1 MNKTVTPGDLHGEL
15 RVLPSKSASHRA
27 VMMAALARGKT
38 LLEPMQLS
46 KDIGATLACAQALGL
61 TRGAAVA
68 AGETEGFVRAEIWGG
83 GEAEE
88 RPLRELDCGE
98 SGSTLR
104 FFIPLALDGRGPVR
118 LIGHGRLMQ
127 RPLTVYQNLFAPL
140 GVVWRQEGDA
150 LTVEGELKS
159 GRFELPGDVSSQFIT
174 GLLLALPKLAG
185 DSEIVVTTP
194 LESRAYVEL
203 TRRVQR
209 EFGVTSAWMDGGQ
222 TLLVRGGQE
231 AVSPGT
237 LHIEGDWSHAAF
249 YLVAGAIGRGEIRL
263 TGLDPQS
270 AQGDRAVVEILRDMG
285 ADIRWEGDALVSRAS
300 RLHGLRVDC
309 AQIPDL
315 VPILAVAM
323 AAAEGDSRITGAARD
338 SVGGVIECAAVGVRA
353 GVGSPFFGS
362 VESVVSQLAFSV
374 PAVKAIAFGDGMALA
389 EMRGSEANDAMRMD
403 GDGVTCESNHNGG
416 VTGGITNGMP
426 VIFRAAI
433 KPTPSIAR
441 AQRTVDVAK
450 RENAV
455 LEIAGRHDPC
465 IVPRAVVV
473 MESILAIALCELEMD
488 DAAQRALTE

>member
-1 MNKTVTPGDLHGEL
+1 MNKTVTPGYLHGEL

-61 TRGAAVA
+61 TRGAAMA

-83 GEAEE
+83 GEAEK

-104 FFIPLALDGRGPVR
+104 FFIPLALDGRGLVR
-118 LIGHGRLMQ
+118 FVGHGRLMQ

-174 GLLLALPKLAG
+174 GLLLALPRLEG

-209 EFGVTSAWMDGGQ
+209 DFGVISAWRDGGQ

-285 ADIRWEGDALVSRAS
+285 ADIRWEGTRSSPARRGCTGCAWIARRSPTSCRFWPWRWRRPRGRAASPARRGCAS
-300 RLHGLRVDC
+300 RR
-309 AQIPDL
+309 A
-315 VPILAVAM
+315 
-323 AAAEGDSRITGAARD
+323 TGSARW
-338 SVGGVIECAAVGVRA
+338 R
-353 GVGSPFFGS
+353 
-362 VESVVSQLAFSV
+362 
-374 PAVKAIAFGDGMALA
+374 
-389 EMRGSEANDAMRMD
+389 RR
-403 GDGVTCESNHNGG
+403 
-416 VTGGITNGMP
+416 
-426 VIFRAAI
+426 
-433 KPTPSIAR
+433 
-441 AQRTVDVAK
+441 
-450 RENAV
+450 
-455 LEIAGRHDPC
+455 
-465 IVPRAVVV
+465 
-473 MESILAIALCELEMD
+473 
-488 DAAQRALTE
+488 

>member
-46 KDIGATLACAQALGL
+46 KDIGATLACAQAIGL

-83 GEAEE
+83 GEAEK

-140 GVVWRQEGDA
+140 GVVWRQAGDA

-174 GLLLALPKLAG
+174 GLLLALPRLEG

-209 EFGVTSAWMDGGQ
+209 DFGVTSAWRDGGQ

-285 ADIRWEGDALVSRAS
+285 ADIRWEGSALVSRAS

-323 AAAEGDSRITGAARD
+323 AAAEGEPHHRRGAAAHQGERPAQRDGGGADRGGRGRGRAAGRTGDSRRKAAAR
-338 SVGGVIECAAVGVRA
+338 
-353 GVGSPFFGS
+353 GSN
-362 VESVVSQLAFSV
+362 
-374 PAVKAIAFGDGMALA
+374 
-389 EMRGSEANDAMRMD
+389 RGLQRPPHRD
-403 GDGVTCESNHNGG
+403 GDGDSE
-416 VTGGITNGMP
+416 
-426 VIFRAAI
+426 
-433 KPTPSIAR
+433 
-441 AQRTVDVAK
+441 
-450 RENAV
+450 
-455 LEIAGRHDPC
+455 
-465 IVPRAVVV
+465 RAVRRR
-473 MESILAIALCELEMD
+473 MD
-488 DAAQRALTE
+488 DHRRGGDGEIRPGVLAGI

>member
-61 TRGAAVA
+61 TRGAAMA

-83 GEAEE
+83 GEAEK

-104 FFIPLALDGRGPVR
+104 FFIPLALDGCGPVR
-118 LIGHGRLMQ
+118 LVGHGRLMQ
-127 RPLTVYQNLFAPL
+127 RP
-140 GVVWRQEGDA
+140 

-174 GLLLALPKLAG
+174 GLLLALPRLEG

-209 EFGVTSAWMDGGQ
+209 EFGVTSAWRDGGQ

-285 ADIRWEGDALVSRAS
+285 ADIRWEGSALVSRAS

-323 AAAEGDSRITGAARD
+323 AAAEGDSRITGAARLRIKESD
-338 SVGGVIECAAVGVRA
+338 RLSAMAAALTAAGADAAELPDGLAIRGGKTLHAAKIEGCNDHRIVMAM
-353 GVGSPFFGS
+353 
-362 VESVVSQLAFSV
+362 
-374 PAVKAIAFGDGMALA
+374 AIASALSDGEWTITDA
-389 EMRGSEANDAMRMD
+389 EATAKSAPAFWQEFERL
-403 GDGVTCESNHNGG
+403 GG
-416 VTGGITNGMP
+416 
-426 VIFRAAI
+426 
-433 KPTPSIAR
+433 
-441 AQRTVDVAK
+441 RT
-450 RENAV
+450 R
-455 LEIAGRHDPC
+455 
-465 IVPRAVVV
+465 
-473 MESILAIALCELEMD
+473 
-488 DAAQRALTE
+488 

>member
-1 MNKTVTPGDLHGEL
+1 MNKTVTPGYLHGEL

-61 TRGAAVA
+61 TRGAAMA

-83 GEAEE
+83 GEAEK

-174 GLLLALPKLAG
+174 GLLLALPRLAG

-209 EFGVTSAWMDGGQ
+209 EFGVTSAWLDGGQ

-285 ADIRWEGDALVSRAS
+285 ADIRWEGSALVSRAS

-323 AAAEGDSRITGAARD
+323 AAAEGESRITGAARLRIKESD
-338 SVGGVIECAAVGVRA
+338 RLRTTAALIEALGGTVRELPDGLVITGQPALAGGSVDASGDHRIAMSAAVAACGCTQPVT
-353 GVGSPFFGS
+353 VCGS
-362 VESVVSQLAFSV
+362 A
-374 PAVKAIAFGDGMALA
+374 
-389 EMRGSEANDAMRMD
+389 
-403 GDGVTCESNHNGG
+403 C
-416 VTGGITNGMP
+416 
-426 VIFRAAI
+426 
-433 KPTPSIAR
+433 
-441 AQRTVDVAK
+441 VAK
-450 RENAV
+450 SYPAFWE
-455 LEIAGRHDPC
+455 DFT
-465 IVPRAVVV
+465 
-473 MESILAIALCELEMD
+473 ALQEE
-488 DAAQRALTE
+488 AL

>member
-1 MNKTVTPGDLHGEL
+1 MNKTVTPGYLHGEL

-46 KDIGATLACAQALGL
+46 KDIDATLACAQALGL
-61 TRGAAVA
+61 TCGAAMA

-83 GEAEE
+83 GAAEK

-104 FFIPLALDGRGPVR
+104 FFIPLALDGRGPLR

-174 GLLLALPKLAG
+174 GLLLALPRLAG

-209 EFGVTSAWMDGGQ
+209 EFGVISAWLDGGQ

-285 ADIRWEGDALVSRAS
+285 ADIRWEGSALVSRAS

-309 AQIPDL
+309 AQMPDL

-323 AAAEGDSRITGAARD
+323 AAASLR
-338 SVGGVIECAAVGVRA
+338 CRA
-353 GVGSPFFGS
+353 SSSSNTV
-362 VESVVSQLAFSV
+362 L
-374 PAVKAIAFGDGMALA
+374 
-389 EMRGSEANDAMRMD
+389 AMR
-403 GDGVTCESNHNGG
+403 
-416 VTGGITNGMP
+416 
-426 VIFRAAI
+426 
-433 KPTPSIAR
+433 
-441 AQRTVDVAK
+441 
-450 RENAV
+450 
-455 LEIAGRHDPC
+455 L
-465 IVPRAVVV
+465 
-473 MESILAIALCELEMD
+473 
-488 DAAQRALTE
+488 

>member
-1 MNKTVTPGDLHGEL
+1 
-15 RVLPSKSASHRA
+15 
-27 VMMAALARGKT
+27 
-38 LLEPMQLS
+38 
-46 KDIGATLACAQALGL
+46 
-61 TRGAAVA
+61 
-68 AGETEGFVRAEIWGG
+68 
-83 GEAEE
+83 
-88 RPLRELDCGE
+88 
-98 SGSTLR
+98 
-104 FFIPLALDGRGPVR
+104 
-118 LIGHGRLMQ
+118 MQ

-174 GLLLALPKLAG
+174 GLLLALPRLEG

-209 EFGVTSAWMDGGQ
+209 EFGVTSAWRDGGQ

-285 ADIRWEGDALVSRAS
+285 ADIRWEGSALVSRAS

-323 AAAEGDSRITGAARD
+323 AAAEGESRITGAARLRIKESD
-338 SVGGVIECAAVGVRA
+338 RLSAMAAALTAAGADAAELPDGLAIRGGKPLHAAKIEGCNDHRIVMAM
-353 GVGSPFFGS
+353 
-362 VESVVSQLAFSV
+362 
-374 PAVKAIAFGDGMALA
+374 AIASALSDGEWTITDAEATAKSAPAFWQEFERLGGLA
-389 EMRGSEANDAMRMD
+389 R
-403 GDGVTCESNHNGG
+403 
-416 VTGGITNGMP
+416 
-426 VIFRAAI
+426 
-433 KPTPSIAR
+433 
-441 AQRTVDVAK
+441 
-450 RENAV
+450 
-455 LEIAGRHDPC
+455 
-465 IVPRAVVV
+465 
-473 MESILAIALCELEMD
+473 
-488 DAAQRALTE
+488 

>member
-83 GEAEE
+83 GEAEK

-140 GVVWRQEGDA
+140 GVVWRQAGDT

-174 GLLLALPKLAG
+174 GLLLALPRLEG

-194 LESRAYVEL
+194 LESR
-203 TRRVQR
+203 
-209 EFGVTSAWMDGGQ
+209 GITSAWRDGGQ

-309 AQIPDL
+309 AQMPDL

-323 AAAEGDSRITGAARD
+323 AAAEGESRITGAARLRIKESD
-338 SVGGVIECAAVGVRA
+338 RLSAMAAALTAAGADAAELPDGLAIRGGKPLHAAQIEGCNDHRIVMAM
-353 GVGSPFFGS
+353 
-362 VESVVSQLAFSV
+362 
-374 PAVKAIAFGDGMALA
+374 AIASALSDGEWTITDA
-389 EMRGSEANDAMRMD
+389 EATAKSAPAFWQEFERLGGRMR
-403 GDGVTCESNHNGG
+403 
-416 VTGGITNGMP
+416 
-426 VIFRAAI
+426 
-433 KPTPSIAR
+433 
-441 AQRTVDVAK
+441 
-450 RENAV
+450 
-455 LEIAGRHDPC
+455 
-465 IVPRAVVV
+465 
-473 MESILAIALCELEMD
+473 
-488 DAAQRALTE
+488 